1 MRGPKAL
8 QLLFFASF
16 LLAAAVAGA
25 QTITTRLTA
34 VAEFDHMQP
43 HGFDWMLDYKGK
55 STADFVKDSHFA
67 DLDKYVISVLKV
79 KQDFDG
85 PGTQVLLRDKF
96 LAVLSG
102 SGAGPST
109 PEAVRVRLGRYV
121 TAANC
126 QGDKCQSRAFL
137 WVDTVEGIAL
147 CVLIHPPT
155 PDLPSKGPAVLIY
168 SRQLRQTMKV
178 LNESYLPDQFWFDFR
193 DWAYDEQ
200 LPLVMT
206 QRYVNGFNAVQVLLH
221 DQDFCLN
228 AATTRDAEE
237 CNQDAQDAADAD
249 LQALLQQIGKHP
261 GEEDATSQALLNE
274 TEAAWKTY
282 RDKACK
288 AAYNQMAGGTG
299 APVLEGARSV
309 RITKTHVQELQ
320 ADYFMILFD

>member
-1 MRGPKAL
+1 LRGPKAL
-8 QLLFFASF
+8 QLLLFACF
-16 LLAAAVAGA
+16 LLDAAITDA
-25 QTITTRLTA
+25 QTITTRLSA

-67 DLDKYVISVLKV
+67 DVDKLVISVLKV
-79 KQDFDG
+79 QQDFDG
-85 PGTQVLLRDKF
+85 PSTRVLLRDKF
-96 LAVLSG
+96 LEVLSG

-109 PEAVRVRLGRYV
+109 PEAVGVRLGRYV

-126 QGDKCQSRAFL
+126 RGDKCQSRAFL
-137 WVDTVEGIAL
+137 WVDTEEGIAL

-155 PDLPSKGPAVLIY
+155 PELPSKGPAMLIY

-178 LNESYLPDQFWFDFR
+178 IKESYLPDQFWFDFR
-193 DWAYDEQ
+193 DWAYNRQ

-221 DQDFCLN
+221 DQEFCLN
-228 AATTRDAEE
+228 AQTTRDAEE
-237 CNQDAQDAADAD
+237 CNQDAQEAADAD
-249 LQALLQQIGKHP
+249 LQALLEQIRKHP
-261 GEEDATSQALLNE
+261 GEEDATSQALSKD
-274 TEAAWKTY
+274 TEEAWKNY

-299 APVLEGARSV
+299 APVLEGECSV
-309 RITKTHVQELQ
+309 RITKEHVRGLQ

>member
-1 MRGPKAL
+1 LRGPKAL
-8 QLLFFASF
+8 HLLLFACF
-16 LLAAAVAGA
+16 LLDAAAANA
-25 QTITTRLTA
+25 QTISTKLPAT
-34 VAEFDHMQP
+34 AEFEHMQP

-55 STADFVKDSHFA
+55 STAGFVKDPHFS
-67 DLDKYVISVLKV
+67 DVNKFVISVLKV
-79 KQDFDG
+79 QQDFDG
-85 PGTQVLLRDKF
+85 PGTHVLLRDKF
-96 LAVLSG
+96 LEVLSG
-102 SGAGPST
+102 SGTGPST

-155 PDLPSKGPAVLIY
+155 PDLPSKGPAVLTY

-178 LNESYLPDQFWFDFR
+178 LKESYLPDQFWFDFR
-193 DWAYDEQ
+193 DWAYDRQ

-206 QRYVNGFNAVQVLLH
+206 QRYVNGFNAAQILLH

-237 CNQDAQDAADAD
+237 CNQDAQEAADAD
-249 LQALLQQIGKHP
+249 LQALLNQIRKHP
-261 GEEDATSQALLNE
+261 GEEDATSQVLLND
-274 TEAAWKTY
+274 TEEAWKNY

-288 AAYNQMAGGTG
+288 AAYNQLAGGTG
-299 APVLEGARSV
+299 APVVEGVCSV
-309 RITKTHVQELQ
+309 RITKEHVRELQ
-320 ADYFMILFD
+320 ADYFIILFD